1 MSNSKP
7 SIIETRRD
15 QIFPHLDATD
25 IERARRFGEI
35 RRFAAG
41 EALAAIGE
49 VGLGLAI
56 ILSGQV
62 DVYATTP
69 TADASTFTH
78 SARARSLANWRS
90 SLAGLR
96 SATA

>member
-1 MSNSKP
+1 MEMAP
-7 SIIETRRD
+7 AID
-15 QIFPHLDATD
+15 
-25 IERARRFGEI
+25 RARRFGEK

-49 VGLGLAI
+49 VGLEASPSFSAAKLTFT
-56 ILSGQV
+56 
-62 DVYATTP
+62 ATTP
-69 TADASTFTH
+69 TADASTFIH